1 MSNSIALT
9 YRDKVFLNGLA
20 LNLTEM
26 SEFNIGPW
34 LSCCLWPASDKTDIE
49 LTSAEL
55 VLMRN
60 DVSDPEADVEAAT
73 AFDRQDA
80 SIFPDPDVSTFCLHF
95 TFFSFCAQK
104 KIGTLI

>member
-26 SEFNIGPW
+26 SEFKIGPW

-60 DVSDPEADVEAAT
+60 DVSYPVADDEAAT

-80 SIFPDPDVSTFCLHF
+80 SIFSGSGRIDVLF
-95 TFFSFCAQK
+95 TFHVLLLLCLNK
-104 KIGTLI
+104 